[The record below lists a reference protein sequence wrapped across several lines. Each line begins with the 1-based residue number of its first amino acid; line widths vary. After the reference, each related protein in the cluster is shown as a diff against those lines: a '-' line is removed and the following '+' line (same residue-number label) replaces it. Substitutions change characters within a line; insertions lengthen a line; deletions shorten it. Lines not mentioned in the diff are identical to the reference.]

1 MSALMGALAEREGTP
16 LPADLAEQLYSVAD
30 LLGRENSLRSSLADA
45 GTSEDARRAL
55 VNSLLAG
62 RISDEAV
69 DLVALAASK
78 RWSAADDLVIAIEA
92 LAAQVAFSRAQAEG
106 TLDATE
112 EEIFRFGRAV
122 DASAELQMALTDP
135 ALSTSVKANIVDS
148 LLEGRSTDATRQ
160 VLGYTVG
167 HLHGARID
175 AAIDELTQAAARQR
189 QRVVAEI
196 RVAAPLEPEQQRR
209 LGAALA
215 QMTGREVRLN
225 VEIDPSVLGGVHVT
239 IGDEIIDG
247 TVATKL
253 VQARRA
259 LLGTRE

>member
-1 MSALMGALAEREGTP
+1 MSALMEALAEREGNP
-16 LPADLAEQLYSVAD
+16 LPSDLAEQLYSVAD
-30 LLGRENSLRSSLADA
+30 LLGRENSLRTSLADS
-45 GTSEDARRAL
+45 GTPEDARRAL
-55 VNSLLAG
+55 VVSLLAG
-62 RISDEAV
+62 RVSADAV

-92 LAAQVAFSRAQAEG
+92 LAAQVVFSRAQIDA
-106 TLDATE
+106 TLDSTE
-112 EEIFRFGRAV
+112 EEIFRFGRAL

-135 ALSTSVKANIVDS
+135 ALASSVKASIVDS
-148 LLEGRSTDATRQ
+148 LLAGRSTEATRQ

-167 HLHGARID
+167 HLHGVRID

-196 RVAAPLEPEQQRR
+196 RVAAPLEPVQHQR
-209 LGAALA
+209 LAAALGT
-215 QMTGREVRLN
+215 MTGREVRLN
-225 VEIDPSVLGGVHVT
+225 VAIDPSVLGGVHVS